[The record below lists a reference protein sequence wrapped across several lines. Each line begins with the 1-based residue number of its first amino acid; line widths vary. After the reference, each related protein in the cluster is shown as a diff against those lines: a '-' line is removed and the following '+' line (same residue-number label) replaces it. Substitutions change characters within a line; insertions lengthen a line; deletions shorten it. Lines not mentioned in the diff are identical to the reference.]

1 MPSRADENL
10 DQTFEHLFQ
19 VISSPSFLERRG
31 LGGELPFFISAHH
44 PSLQPRLDQLVPSLA
59 TRLSNVGISVLL
71 LSLYDLTVEL
81 FQRRNRWE
89 KHLASE
95 QNTTKEKFLKAM
107 QNVTDAENY
116 LAPLIADKLTSSG
129 YKVLLLTGVGLVYPY
144 LRSHTVLDNLQK
156 VTKQTPTVMFF
167 PGDYSFVDGKGSYLK
182 LFGTLPDDRYY
193 RAFNIADF
201 RPQT

>member
-1 MPSRADENL
+1 MQSRADENL
-10 DQTFEHLFQ
+10 NQTFEDLFR
-19 VISSPSFLERRG
+19 VVSSERFLQRRG
-31 LGGELPFFISAHH
+31 LGNELPFFISAHH
-44 PSLQPRLDQLVPSLA
+44 PSLQPRLDELVPALA
-59 TRLSNVGISVLL
+59 TRLSNHGISVLL

-81 FQRRNRWE
+81 FQRRNLWD

-95 QNTTKEKFLKAM
+95 ANISKDKFLKTL
-107 QNVTDAENY
+107 QNVSDAEMN
-116 LAPLIADKLTSSG
+116 LAPLIAEKLNAAPIQ
-129 YKVLLLTGVGLVYPY
+129 VLLLTGVGLVYPY

-156 VTKQTPTVMFF
+156 VTKQIPTVMFF

-201 RPQT
+201 RA